1 MFLNHMLVDE
11 LKSYVK
17 RLGVAVEVEPR
28 SVKGLPLFVE
38 ASNDWYDA
46 EIGGFKLVLAVA
58 KRTGLAPQDVIAQ
71 WTAIR
76 CNVKFDCVMVL
87 RGEDNDFCGLLDA
100 AHVDYVMPGLRMH
113 VEGKLMLVTRP
124 AAKGAYVPKGRM
136 SIVAQQIVLHHLL
149 KGKDGRSRFEELV
162 TALGLGQV
170 RVSVAARE
178 LERLNFCSVDRVWR
192 AHALVWSLG
201 KRDLWERALPMM
213 DSPVQRRMRVRN
225 PPAGLPVA
233 GIEALSSMSML
244 ASDAEPT
251 YAICKKDGRV
261 KAIKDGRYEG
271 ATVEVWKYDP
281 VLLSRDG
288 TCVDPLSLYL
298 SLKGDPDQR
307 VQGELKTVM
316 EELKW

>member
-1 MFLNHMLVDE
+1 MLIDE

-17 RLGVAVEVEPR
+17 RIGVAVKVEPR
-28 SVKGLPLFVE
+28 SVKGLPLFAE

-46 EIGGFKLVLAVA
+46 EIGGFKMVLAVA

-76 CNVKFDCVMVL
+76 RNAKFDCVMVI
-87 RGEDNDFCGLLDA
+87 RGEDNDFCRLLEA
-100 AHVDYVMPGLRMH
+100 AHVDYIMPGLRLH
-113 VEGKLMLVTRP
+113 VRGKLMLVTRT
-124 AAKGAYVPKGRM
+124 ASKGAYAPKGRM
-136 SIVAQQIVLHHLL
+136 SVVAQQIVLHYLL
-149 KGKDGRSRFEELV
+149 KGKGGRSGFEELV
-162 TALGLGQV
+162 AALGLGQV

-178 LERLNFCSVDRVWR
+178 LERLNLCSIDRAWR

-201 KRDLWERALPMM
+201 KRDLWKRALPMM
-213 DSPVQRRMRVRN
+213 DTPVQRRMRVRN

-233 GIEALSSMSML
+233 GIEALASMSML

-251 YAICKKDGRV
+251 YAICRKDSRV
-261 KAIKDGRYEG
+261 KAIEDDRYEG
-271 ATVEVWKYDP
+271 ANVEVWRYDP
-281 VLLSRDG
+281 ALLSGDG

-298 SLKGDPDQR
+298 SLRGDPDPR

>member
-1 MFLNHMLVDE
+1 MLIDE

-17 RLGVAVEVEPR
+17 RIGVAAEVRPR

-46 EIGGFKLVLAVA
+46 EIGGLKMVLAVA
-58 KRTGLAPQDVIAQ
+58 TRTGLAPQDVIAQ

-76 CNVKFDCVMVL
+76 RNAKFDCVMIL
-87 RGEDNDFCGLLDA
+87 RGEDNDFCNLLEA
-100 AHVDYVMPGLRMH
+100 ARVDYIMPGLRLH

-124 AAKGAYVPKGRM
+124 AAKRAYVPKGRM
-136 SIVAQQIVLHHLL
+136 SVVAQQIALHYLL
-149 KGKDGRSRFEELV
+149 KGKDGRSGFEEL
-162 TALGLGQV
+162 TA
-170 RVSVAARE
+170 RA
-178 LERLNFCSVDRVWR
+178 WR
-192 AHALVWSLG
+192 AHALVWSSG
-201 KRDLWERALPMM
+201 KRDLWKRALPMM
-213 DSPVQRRMRVRN
+213 DSPVQRRMRTRN

-251 YAICKKDGRV
+251 YAISRKDSRV
-261 KAIKDGRYEG
+261 KDLKDDRYEG
-271 ATVEVWKYDP
+271 ATVEVWKYAP
-281 VLLSRDG
+281 ALLSGDG

-298 SLKGDPDQR
+298 SLKDDPDPR
-307 VQGELKTVM
+307 VQGELRTVM

>member
-1 MFLNHMLVDE
+1 MLIDE

-17 RLGVAVEVEPR
+17 RIGVAAEVRPR

-46 EIGGFKLVLAVA
+46 EIGGFKMVLAVA

-76 CNVKFDCVMVL
+76 RNAKFDCVMIL
-87 RGEDNDFCGLLDA
+87 RGEDNDFCNLLEA
-100 AHVDYVMPGLRMH
+100 ARVDYIMPGLRLH

-124 AAKGAYVPKGRM
+124 AAKRAYVPKRRM
-136 SIVAQQIVLHHLL
+136 SVVAQQIALHYLL
-149 KGKDGRSRFEELV
+149 KGKDGRSGFEEL
-162 TALGLGQV
+162 TAALGLGQV

-178 LERLNFCSVDRVWR
+178 LERLNLCSVDRAWR
-192 AHALVWSLG
+192 AHALVWSSG
-201 KRDLWERALPMM
+201 KRDLWKRALPMM
-213 DSPVQRRMRVRN
+213 DSPVQRRMRTRN

-251 YAICKKDGRV
+251 YAISRKDSRV
-261 KAIKDGRYEG
+261 KDLKDDRYEG
-271 ATVEVWKYDP
+271 ATVEVWKYAP
-281 VLLSRDG
+281 ALLSGDG

-298 SLKGDPDQR
+298 SLKDDPDPR
-307 VQGELKTVM
+307 VQGELRTVM

>member
-1 MFLNHMLVDE
+1 MLIDE

-17 RLGVAVEVEPR
+17 RIGVAAEVRPR

-46 EIGGFKLVLAVA
+46 EIGGFKMVLAVA

-76 CNVKFDCVMVL
+76 RNAKFDCVMIL
-87 RGEDNDFCGLLDA
+87 RGEDNDFCNLLEA
-100 AHVDYVMPGLRMH
+100 ARVDYIMPGLRLH

-124 AAKGAYVPKGRM
+124 AAKRAYVPKGRM
-136 SIVAQQIVLHHLL
+136 SVVAQQIALHYLL
-149 KGKDGRSRFEELV
+149 KGKDGRSGFEEL
-162 TALGLGQV
+162 TAALGLGQV
-170 RVSVAARE
+170 RVSVATRE
-178 LERLNFCSVDRVWR
+178 LERLNLCS
-192 AHALVWSLG
+192 
-201 KRDLWERALPMM
+201 
-213 DSPVQRRMRVRN
+213 SPVQRRMRTRN

-251 YAICKKDGRV
+251 YAISRKDSRV
-261 KAIKDGRYEG
+261 KDLKDDRYEG
-271 ATVEVWKYDP
+271 ATVEVWKDAP
-281 VLLSRDG
+281 ALLSGDG

-298 SLKGDPDQR
+298 SLKDDPDPR
-307 VQGELKTVM
+307 VQGELRTVM

>member
-1 MFLNHMLVDE
+1 MLIDE

-17 RLGVAVEVEPR
+17 RIGVAVKVRPR

-46 EIGGFKLVLAVA
+46 EIGGFTMVLAVA
-58 KRTGLAPQDVIAQ
+58 KRTGLTPQDVIAQ

-76 CNVKFDCVMVL
+76 SNAKFDCVMIL
-87 RGEDNDFCGLLDA
+87 RGEDNDFCNLLES
-100 AHVDYVMPGLRMH
+100 AHVDYVMPGLRLH

-124 AAKGAYVPKGRM
+124 AAKRAYVPKGRM
-136 SIVAQQIVLHHLL
+136 SVVAQQIALHYLL
-149 KGKDGRSRFEELV
+149 KGKGSRSGFEELMS
-162 TALGLGQV
+162 ALRLGQV

-178 LERLNFCSVDRVWR
+178 LERLNLCSVDRAWR

-201 KRDLWERALPMM
+201 KRDLWKRALPMM
-213 DSPVQRRMRVRN
+213 DSPVQRRMRIRK
-225 PPAGLPVA
+225 PPTGLPVA

-251 YAICKKDGRV
+251 YAICRKDSRV
-261 KAIKDGRYEG
+261 KALEDDRYEG
-271 ATVEVWKYDP
+271 TTVEVWKYDP
-281 VLLSRDG
+281 VLLSGDG

-298 SLKGDPDQR
+298 SLKGDPDPR